1 MQKKRI
7 TLVAHDHKKPEM
19 LLLAEKNKH
28 ILKNFELC
36 ATGITGKLIN
46 EKVGLELYFYMSG
59 PLGGDFQIG
68 TEIIEKKIDAI
79 IFLWDPLEAQPHDPD
94 VKALLRIAVLYNIP
108 TTCNVATAQI
118 ILDQFSLEKE

>member
-1 MQKKRI
+1 
-7 TLVAHDHKKPEM
+7 M

-46 EKVGLELYFYMSG
+46 EKVRLELYFYMSG

-68 TEIIEKKIDAI
+68 TEIIEK
-79 IFLWDPLEAQPHDPD
+79 
-94 VKALLRIAVLYNIP
+94 R
-108 TTCNVATAQI
+108 
-118 ILDQFSLEKE
+118 